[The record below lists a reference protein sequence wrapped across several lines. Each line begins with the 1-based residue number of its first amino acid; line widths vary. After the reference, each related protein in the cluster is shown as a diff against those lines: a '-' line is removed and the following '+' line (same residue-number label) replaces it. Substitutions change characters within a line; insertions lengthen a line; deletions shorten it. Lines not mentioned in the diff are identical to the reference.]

1 METDKE
7 QEYIQHTALEWC
19 NNYFLHLLLNHP
31 MLHPSGKK
39 FLQKKINDH
48 NGSGLGSGC
57 W

>member
-1 METDKE
+1 
-7 QEYIQHTALEWC
+7 
-19 NNYFLHLLLNHP
+19 

-57 W
+57 WWEGPQELCGCT